1 MEDLVAENLGSLLR
15 ESLLINSQRQAL
27 SGGVDKITRKELFS
41 KAQLIAGQLREY
53 GAQPNEPIHVLV
65 SNQPS
70 DITAILGVWLADGV
84 IVPISR
90 ASPKDVTLKIQKK
103 TNARFLIDYQA
114 LNEEPEIIILSLG
127 KISDLDI
134 LKDAAFIIFTSGS
147 TGEPKGVVVSHHAFI
162 AKLYEIDKFFWC

>member
-1 MEDLVAENLGSLLR
+1 M
-15 ESLLINSQRQAL
+15 
-27 SGGVDKITRKELFS
+27 
-41 KAQLIAGQLREY
+41 
-53 GAQPNEPIHVLV
+53 

-162 AKLYEIDKFFWC
+162 AKLYEID